1 MKNDGITVEKQ
12 SALSAPAPAL
22 STGNYACAEGALAAG
37 CRFFGG
43 YPITPSSEVAE
54 LMSRRLPLV
63 DGTFV
68 QMEDEIASIM
78 ACLGASFAG
87 VKAMTATSGPGLSLM
102 AESIGLAVMME
113 VPLVIVTVMRGG
125 PSTGQPTNASQ
136 SDVYQV
142 RYASHGD
149 YELIVLAPGS
159 VQEMYELTIR
169 AFNLSE
175 SYRTPVI
182 VAADGTVGQM
192 MEPLCLK
199 TDIEQVQRKGPQ
211 VSQVSPQDYKPFQV
225 LDEDL
230 VPAMAVA
237 GTDYDF
243 YATGLT
249 HDEDGNPSMDPE
261 SAEKLI
267 TRLCAKIRR
276 ARTRINDWET
286 YCLEDA
292 KLVVLA
298 YGINA
303 RGVREAAERMRA
315 EGHKIG
321 MVRLKS
327 LWPFPDELMDQLGRR
342 VQKVVVSEMNNGM
355 LIREVERFRHRFR
368 VAGITVPTP
377 VPLRPRDIYQRLLEE
392 I

>member
-1 MKNDGITVEKQ
+1 MRNDSISAQKQ
-12 SALSAPAPAL
+12 DALTASAPVL
-22 STGNYACAEGALAAG
+22 STGNHACAEGALAAG

-54 LMSRRLPLV
+54 LMSKRLPRV

-159 VQEMYELTIR
+159 VQEMYELTVR

-175 SYRTPVI
+175 RYRTPVI
-182 VAADGTVGQM
+182 VAADGTLGQM
-192 MEPLCLK
+192 MEPLSLPPEV
-199 TDIEQVQRKGPQ
+199 EQVQRKSPQ
-211 VSQVSPQDYKPFQV
+211 VPPQEYKPFQV
-225 LDEDL
+225 VDEDL
-230 VPAMAVA
+230 VPAMAIA
-237 GTDYDF
+237 GTEYDF
-243 YATGLT
+243 YVTGLT
-249 HDEDGNPSMDPE
+249 HDDMGNPRMDPE
-261 SAEKLI
+261 SAEQLI
-267 TRLCAKIRR
+267 TRLSSKIRR
-276 ARTRINDWET
+276 ARTHINDWET
-286 YCLEDA
+286 YALDDA
-292 KLVVLA
+292 RLVVLA
-298 YGINA
+298 YGVNA

-327 LWPFPDELMDQLGRR
+327 LWPFPDELMQQLGQR
-342 VQKVVVSEMNNGM
+342 VEKVVVSELNNGM

-368 VAGITVPTP
+368 VSGITVPTP
-377 VPLRPRDIYQRLLEE
+377 VPLRPSEIYRRLLEE